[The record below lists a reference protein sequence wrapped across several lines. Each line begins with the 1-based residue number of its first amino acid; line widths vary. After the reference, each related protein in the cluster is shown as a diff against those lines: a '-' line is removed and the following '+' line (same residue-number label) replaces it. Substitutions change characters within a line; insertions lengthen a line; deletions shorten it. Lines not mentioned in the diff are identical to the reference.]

1 MSSKIE
7 KELKSTIKSTL
18 STHPPLMEFA
28 GWLHKNE
35 YYDDETIEV
44 LLCKPWDGAYPT
56 TILSDDILKDI
67 DSFLYHVAK
76 FAVEKVYGENYNSGR
91 ILIRIVAE
99 PDYEDRS
106 YVFVLELRTKTVLAG
121 GCGGKTWNFDPD
133 VLEEDLEDLIRQ
145 LEMSKTLL
153 AARTVVEG

>member
-67 DSFLYHVAK
+67 SSFLYHMAE

-91 ILIRIVAE
+91 ILIQIVAE
-99 PDYEDRS
+99 PDYEDLS
-106 YVFVLELRTKTVLAG
+106 YVFVLELQTKTVLAV
-121 GCGGKTWNFDPD
+121 GCEITWDFDPD
-133 VLEEDLEDLIRQ
+133 VLEKGLKSLIEQ
-145 LEMSKTLL
+145 LERSKTLL
-153 AARTVVEG
+153 AVRMIVEG